1 MRHDPGHP
9 PVQGWRSIRAESVVV
24 PADACVDLILRED
37 TLTLIGPSTSWIRSR
52 PDAEHPTLG
61 VRIQA
66 GSAAAILGHPLSELR
81 DRRLPAAEVIG
92 RDAADRW
99 RAALAPGHGRGLPC
113 PGLAAGPT
121 PAWVGPVRGAAAGG
135 VSARE
140 VVRLLGWSERTF
152 RRQMGSTFGMGYATL
167 GRVLRAQRA
176 LSRLRA
182 GTPPARVAQE
192 TGYADQPHLSR
203 ELRRVAGVSPAQV
216 LDSSAKRSTELP
228 SGSSTVA

>member
-99 RAALAPGHGRGLPC
+99 RAALAPGHGRGC
-113 PGLAAGPT
+113 
-121 PAWVGPVRGAAAGG
+121 
-135 VSARE
+135 
-140 VVRLLGWSERTF
+140 
-152 RRQMGSTFGMGYATL
+152 
-167 GRVLRAQRA
+167 
-176 LSRLRA
+176 
-182 GTPPARVAQE
+182 PARAWPPVPPRP
-192 TGYADQPHLSR
+192 GWDP
-203 ELRRVAGVSPAQV
+203 
-216 LDSSAKRSTELP
+216 
-228 SGSSTVA
+228 